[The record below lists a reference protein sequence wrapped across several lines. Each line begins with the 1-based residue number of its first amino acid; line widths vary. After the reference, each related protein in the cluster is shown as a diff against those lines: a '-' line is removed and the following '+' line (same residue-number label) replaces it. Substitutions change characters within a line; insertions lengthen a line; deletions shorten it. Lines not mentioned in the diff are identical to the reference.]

1 MTDQE
6 LGCFRYFEPGLGNDV
21 LNDVNGNVVV
31 AVFLGWLILDEPMT
45 GRTLIAAV
53 AVLASVAWFRTGGR
67 HHKRARTDDSG
78 LESRSTEPPVIRSRV
93 A

>member
-1 MTDQE
+1 
-6 LGCFRYFEPGLGNDV
+6 
-21 LNDVNGNVVV
+21 
-31 AVFLGWLILDEPMT
+31 MT